1 MSRVNGTLNGTVND
15 SPLTDADAS
24 TEAVVGSI
32 RPLPGRVS
40 TPVTFPLMVLIHG
53 PFLQRQRGGPNGR
66 SPEEPVQR
74 ARPGL
79 ESARQLGLERKGT
92 RMNSSQQY
100 ANRRTHYTRKK
111 KKKK

>member
-1 MSRVNGTLNGTVND
+1 MPRPKRCEWLFRAVSPGAPWMSRVNGTLNGTVND

-53 PFLQRQRGGPNGR
+53 PFLQRQRGR
-66 SPEEPVQR
+66 SEEHTSELQALMR
-74 ARPGL
+74 I
-79 ESARQLGLERKGT
+79 S
-92 RMNSSQQY
+92 Y
-100 ANRRTHYTRKK
+100 AVFC
-111 KKKK
+111 

>member
-66 SPEEPVQR
+66 SPEEHVQR

-79 ESARQLGLERKGT
+79 ERNSDVKGK
-92 RMNSSQQY
+92 RVSVRVDIGC
-100 ANRRTHYTRKK
+100 RRSTNKQ
-111 KKKK
+111 

>member
-24 TEAVVGSI
+24 TEDVVGSI

-79 ESARQLGLERKGT
+79 ESVRPLGLGTLLATAVEAPRKDRKST
-92 RMNSSQQY
+92 RLNSS
-100 ANRRTHYTRKK
+100 H
-111 KKKK
+111 